1 MRGTI
6 NPLNTFLAAAGL
18 LGLPFLSNHIEEL
31 YNAICV
37 YPYDHT
43 TSKSVERLKSR
54 TQSVASPILKCQAR
68 GGRLV

>member
-1 MRGTI
+1 
-6 NPLNTFLAAAGL
+6 
-18 LGLPFLSNHIEEL
+18 L
-31 YNAICV
+31 YNNICV
-37 YPYDHT
+37 YPYGHT